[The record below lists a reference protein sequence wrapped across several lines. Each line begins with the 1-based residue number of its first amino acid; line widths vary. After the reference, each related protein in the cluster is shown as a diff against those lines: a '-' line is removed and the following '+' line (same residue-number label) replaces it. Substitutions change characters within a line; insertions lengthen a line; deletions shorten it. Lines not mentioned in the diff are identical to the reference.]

1 MHPSFTT
8 VVVGAGNAGVSLA
21 ARLRR
26 DGHDSIALIEP
37 DRVHRYRPMLN
48 YIATSRAPVHAHER
62 QTKDVVPRGV
72 DLVEGAVVEAHPDS
86 RQVVL
91 DSGELVGYQRLVLCP
106 GLEPDWHAVPGL
118 EEAYAA
124 GLAVSAHVPPNAEAA
139 RTTLDSV
146 REGTVVFSIPPE
158 PGSCVGTVIKAL
170 LIACD
175 TWRRAGTLR
184 RLRVHL
190 ITPYEPILGL
200 HPADE
205 RLAPYLETHGVTVHT
220 ESVVTGLTTSDRTVS
235 IESPN
240 GPSTLGDVALA
251 YVTPHSR
258 APRFIAASGLAE
270 RSAAGLVEVD
280 PQTLRHRRFP
290 DVWGLGDAAA
300 VATRSSGG
308 ALRRQVGVLADNIAA
323 AQRGSPMR
331 AYDGYTIVPI
341 AVSRTKLLLAEH
353 TRDGTPSPT
362 TRLID
367 LTKPR
372 RMLYVFDRYMEPHVY
387 HRWLLKGRV

>member
-21 ARLRR
+21 ARMRR
-26 DGHDSIALIEP
+26 DGHGSIALIEP
-37 DRVHRYRPMLN
+37 NRVHRYRPMLN
-48 YIATSRAPVHAHER
+48 YIATSRAPVHAYER
-62 QTKDVVPRGV
+62 RTKSVVPSGV
-72 DLVEGAVVEAHPDS
+72 DLVEGSVVEVHPDD

-91 DSGELVGYQRLVLCP
+91 DSGELVGYERLVLCP

-118 EEAYAA
+118 EDAYAA
-124 GLAVSAHVPPNAEAA
+124 GLAVSAHVPPNVGAT
-139 RTTLDSV
+139 RTALDSV
-146 REGTVVFSIPPE
+146 REGTVVFSVPPE

-175 TWRRAGTLR
+175 TWRRAGLLR

-190 ITPYEPILGL
+190 VTPYTPILGL

-205 RLAPYLETHGVTVHT
+205 RLAPYLETHGITVHT
-220 ESVVTGLTTSDRTVS
+220 DSVVTAVSTADRTVS
-235 IESPN
+235 ITSPN
-240 GPSTLGDVALA
+240 GSSTLRDVTLA

-258 APRFIAASGLAE
+258 APRFIAASGLAD
-270 RSAAGLVEVD
+270 RSAAELVEID

-290 DVWGLGDAAA
+290 EVWGLGDAAA
-300 VATRSSGG
+300 IATRSSGG
-308 ALRRQVGVLADNIAA
+308 ALRRQVSVLADNIAA
-323 AQRGSPMR
+323 EQRGSPMR

-353 TRDGTPSPT
+353 TRDGIPSPT
-362 TRLID
+362 TTLID

-372 RMLYVFDRYMEPHVY
+372 RMLYVFDRYIEPRVY
-387 HRWLLKGRV
+387 YQWLLEGRV